1 MLAVAAVVSSPR
13 LGGVAFP
20 TKQFQIG
27 LVGYLYN
34 QLSCDSGTGDRVGC
48 FESRVAGIGPQ
59 IGYVIP
65 MGDLQGY
72 VNLKGYKE
80 FSALHRADGWNLW
93 LTFAILLAPPS
104 ASPPPKRPM
113 FTK

>member
-1 MLAVAAVVSSPR
+1 LGDVAVP
-13 LGGVAFP
+13 
-20 TKQFQIG
+20 QIG

-34 QLSCDSGTGDRVGC
+34 QLSCDSGAGDRVGC

-80 FSALHRADGWNLW
+80 FSALHRVDGWNLW
-93 LTFAILLAPPS
+93 LTLAIPPAPPS